1 MKMKQLIL
9 AAALAALGG
18 AAFAGSSTTTV
29 NIGGEVGASCAAA
42 IDPLNLGQIDPLQ
55 GDMGD
60 NLQGRGF
67 PATINMTINCSNG
80 TPFSVQGQGGA
91 VAYISGITV
100 WLIEDSRGSGTTVN
114 GTPFYTSFASTG
126 TGMDQ
131 SFAIGGYAFRMAQ
144 GIGFPRPTGGIVSGV
159 LPGAFTINY

>member
-1 MKMKQLIL
+1 MKKQLTVL
-9 AAALAALGG
+9 AAVMAALGG

-42 IDPLNLGQIDPLQ
+42 IDPMNLGQIDPLQ

-60 NLQGRGF
+60 NLLDRGF

-80 TPFSVQGQGGA
+80 TPFSVQSQGGA
-91 VAYISGITV
+91 MAYISGITV
-100 WLIEDSRGSGTTVN
+100 RLIEDSRGSGTTVN
-114 GTPFYTSFASTG
+114 GTPFYASFASTG

-131 SFAIGGYAFRMAQ
+131 SFAIGGYAFHMVQ
-144 GIGFPRPTGGIVSGV
+144 GSGFPRPTGGIVSGV
-159 LPGAFTINY
+159 LPGAFTVTY